1 MKKRMLVLLVAVSMI
16 MMTACSSAT
25 ESSEVETSEETS
37 TTEATTTT
45 EETTEESI
53 EETNE
58 SSIETTVPPEA
69 SPELVSAAYMEYLDT
84 LENNSDDIGQY
95 NWLPRYADQEES
107 AVITQTENLNVALC
121 DCSHDGLKEMF
132 FMAQSSYDCASLYI
146 YSYNPDSGLAA
157 LYLKL
162 VYIDR
167 QDSEHRYLIGL
178 NYNGDLVV
186 YLNDEDLMR
195 ETYSLY
201 SYNSETNNMT
211 EVLNAMIMY
220 DRDEI
225 YYRLGI
231 TEVSEE
237 EFLEVRDEIMGG
249 LTTIILYNNFITED
263 LPVDIT
269 SLPCEAMDYDQLH
282 DILESEI

>member
-146 YSYNPDSGLAA
+146 Y
-157 LYLKL
+157 
-162 VYIDR
+162 
-167 QDSEHRYLIGL
+167 
-178 NYNGDLVV
+178 
-186 YLNDEDLMR
+186 
-195 ETYSLY
+195 
-201 SYNSETNNMT
+201 
-211 EVLNAMIMY
+211 
-220 DRDEI
+220 
-225 YYRLGI
+225 
-231 TEVSEE
+231 
-237 EFLEVRDEIMGG
+237 
-249 LTTIILYNNFITED
+249 
-263 LPVDIT
+263 
-269 SLPCEAMDYDQLH
+269 
-282 DILESEI
+282 